1 MFMEALSGDV
11 ENLSVK
17 ESDDDDEIV
26 GAPSDDDDDY
36 TVAHQQ
42 PPRKRP
48 KLNVVVTTALN
59 AFKGNPVNTCDTSL
73 QDYSLETIERGG
85 KKNPL
90 SVLSMFDPITHRPMK
105 FKMGAKSIRSY
116 KHNIT
121 SGTKGMVKGAQL
133 IEEGTLLQK
142 KALSDLMRYGCVMA
156 IVRFENEQAEEKAYN
171 STQAVITNEQTKQA
185 KLNILQEQFDRCKA
199 EIESGMTTP
208 TVDVQLQDLLAA
220 TRAEMGEPE
229 DPPPPPPPPP
239 QMPPPPQHQDRPLG
253 GRQLGS
259 SFRSNNMG
267 DGPDYDKMP
276 PPPQQNGS
284 IQVHVKLEK
293 EFANKSPAYIQQ
305 LFDVN
310 GGVGVLKSLVDKDAH
325 AFRYVGG
332 LIHSKYDGWE
342 VDCIRETEYIV
353 ALYWFFG
360 PVLRCD
366 ADDFANVLCARA
378 NKIFNVEFS
387 PYIDGSGRLGVSA
400 ITRPV
405 PAQPSKN
412 YEKNTKKRAKKKAK
426 KALAVPSAP
435 PAYDESVD
443 PPAYNSTRPQ
453 CD

>member
-1 MFMEALSGDV
+1 MEALSGDV

-90 SVLSMFDPITHRPMK
+90 SVLSMFDPITHKPMK
-105 FKMGAKSIRSY
+105 FKMGAKSIRTY

-208 TVDVQLQDLLAA
+208 TVDVQFQDLLAA
-220 TRAEMGEPE
+220 TRTEMGEPE

-239 QMPPPPQHQDRPLG
+239 QMPPPPQDRPLG

-267 DGPDYDKMP
+267 DGPSERDTT
-276 PPPQQNGS
+276 G

-293 EFANKSPAYIQQ
+293 EFANKSPANIQE

-310 GGVGVLKSLVDKDAH
+310 GVKSLLECENT
-325 AFRYVGG
+325 FRLVGG
-332 LIHSKYDGWE
+332 SMHSNYDGWE
-342 VDCIRETEYIV
+342 VDHNQTTGYNG

-378 NKIFNVEFS
+378 NHIFNVEFS
-387 PYIDGSGRLGVSA
+387 PYIDQLGRLGVSA

-412 YEKNTKKRAKKKAK
+412 YKKNAKKRAQKKA
-426 KALAVPSAP
+426 KALAVPSVP

-443 PPAYNSTRPQ
+443 PPAYNSTCPQ
-453 CD
+453 RD